1 MKISE
6 LQDQVK
12 RAQKQPTKTNLQ
24 EAIPTTIKFID
35 KLTLQN
41 ETSYVLR
48 IDVGTK

>member
-12 RAQKQPTKTNLQ
+12 RAQKQPVEANLH
-24 EAIPTTIKFID
+24 EAIPTAIEFID

-41 ETSYVLR
+41 EISCVLR
-48 IDVGTK
+48 IHVGTK